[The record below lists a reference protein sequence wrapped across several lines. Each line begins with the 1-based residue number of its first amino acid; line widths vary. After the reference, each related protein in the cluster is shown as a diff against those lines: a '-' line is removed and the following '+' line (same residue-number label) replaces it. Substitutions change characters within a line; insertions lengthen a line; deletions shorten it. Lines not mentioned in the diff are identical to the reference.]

1 MYLVNAIEE
10 VVLKVE
16 GKKQSWMNTFLLAF
30 LLLLLILVPSNILF
44 SIVISLLCYYMY
56 KYVVVKRDWPLTL
69 KYNSKVLKTLLK
81 VL

>member
-56 KYVVVKRDWPLTL
+56 GDWPLTL
-69 KYNSKVLKTLLK
+69 LSTTAKFLKHY
-81 VL
+81 

>member
-1 MYLVNAIEE
+1 MYLVNVIEE

-69 KYNSKVLKTLLK
+69 LSTTAKFLKHY
-81 VL
+81 